1 MKDLLIVGVAM
12 LVLIGP
18 ASGSQVDTAKTE
30 NEVRVV
36 LDRYVQA
43 VESEDLEQYAGV
55 VAHDA
60 DMVNFGA
67 FGAPIIGWEALR
79 AVMEG
84 QNAALDSIRV
94 EQSQVV
100 VKVLSS
106 GDDAWATSLWRFRA
120 KSGKDT
126 LDLPVRCTWQ
136 LQRRSE
142 RWQVVHFHKSIAAG

>member
-1 MKDLLIVGVAM
+1 MKTLLGVGVAM
-12 LVLIGP
+12 LVLIGT
-18 ASGSQVDTAKTE
+18 ASQSQVDKSKIE
-30 NEVRVV
+30 DQVRGA

-55 VAHDA
+55 VAHDT

-67 FGAPIIGWEALR
+67 FGAPIIGWESLR
-79 AVMEG
+79 TVMEG

-126 LDLPVRCTWQ
+126 LDVPVRCTWQ
-136 LQRRSE
+136 LQKRGETWR
-142 RWQVVHFHKSIAAG
+142 VIHFHKSIAAG